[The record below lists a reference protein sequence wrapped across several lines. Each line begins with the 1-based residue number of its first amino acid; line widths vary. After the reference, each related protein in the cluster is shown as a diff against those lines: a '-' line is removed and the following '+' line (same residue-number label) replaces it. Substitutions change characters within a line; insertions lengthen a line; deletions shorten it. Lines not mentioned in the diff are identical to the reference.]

1 MQYCSA
7 HQGVYPLVKAMHMY
21 NTMQYLDIS
30 SRRAKVK
37 VSRNT
42 GIWEEGGGKARGSS
56 HPPVP
61 PLMHPS

>member
-21 NTMQYLDIS
+21 NTMQYLEIS
-30 SRRAKVK
+30 SRRGKVK

-42 GIWEEGGGKARGSS
+42 GIREEEGGGG
-56 HPPVP
+56 
-61 PLMHPS
+61 